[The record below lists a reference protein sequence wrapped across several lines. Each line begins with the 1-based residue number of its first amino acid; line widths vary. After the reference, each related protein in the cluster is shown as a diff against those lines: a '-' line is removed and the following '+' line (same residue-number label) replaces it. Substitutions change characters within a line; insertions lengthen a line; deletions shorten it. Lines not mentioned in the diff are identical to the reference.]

1 MDGSGAVVKMDSNNQ
16 RGFNDA
22 VRKDQTKF
30 KFKDFTTLIQKT
42 QPNYWL
48 LLFGVLLL
56 AVSSGVQVYVPKL
69 ASTLVNNFTKGVNYG
84 LLGEVVGLFVA
95 AALISAVG
103 GTILGIFGEDVIQN
117 LRKRLWKKLTTLK
130 VSYFDTVKAGE
141 ISSRLVN
148 DTTQVKQLLAAT
160 FPQTLASVITVIGT
174 IYMMIRMDWHMT
186 LAMVIAVPVVI
197 IFMIPIMTFGTK
209 VGHIRQDALAQFN
222 GVANETLS
230 EIRLVKTSNAE
241 EQAQRRATQEVN
253 RLFKIGKK
261 EAIFDATM
269 QPLMMMV
276 FMSMVFGLLAY
287 GMHRIA
293 IGAMA
298 IGTLMSFLM
307 YLFNLIG
314 AMPTIATLF
323 SELAKAAGSTRRV
336 EELLEEEPE
345 DFEAG
350 TDVDLAHKVL
360 SVDHV
365 DFAYADDPDDQVLK
379 DISFKAEPNQIIAFA
394 GPSGGGKST
403 IFSLLERF
411 YEPTS
416 GTIKFDDIDVH
427 DIKLTDYRKQ
437 IGFVSQDS
445 AIMAGTI
452 RDNLTYG
459 LDKEFAD
466 DQLWKVLDLAYARNF
481 VESMP
486 QKLDTEVGERGVKI
500 SGGQRQ
506 RIAIARAFLRDPK
519 ILMLDEAT
527 ASLDSESEMK
537 VQDALTNLMKGRTT
551 LVIAH
556 RLATIVDSDRIYF
569 IEKGQVTGSGNHQ
582 DLVKS
587 HQTYAKY
594 VSEQFKVG
602 ISSEMNN

>member
-1 MDGSGAVVKMDSNNQ
+1 MGGG
-16 RGFNDA
+16 RGFDDS

-30 KFKDFTTLIQKT
+30 SFQKFITLIRTTK
-42 QPNYWL
+42 PNYWL
-48 LLFGVLLL
+48 LLIGVCLL
-56 AVSSGVQVYVPKL
+56 AISSSIQVYVPKL
-69 ASTLVNNFTKGVNYG
+69 AASLVNDFAKGVDYS
-84 LLGEVVGLFVA
+84 LLGKVVALFVA
-95 AALISAVG
+95 SAIVSAVG
-103 GTILGIFGEDVIQN
+103 GTVLGIFGENVIRN
-117 LRKRLWKKLTTLK
+117 LRQRLWKKLTTLK

-148 DTTQVKQLLAAT
+148 DTTQVKQLLAVT
-160 FPQTLASVITVIGT
+160 FPQTLASVITVVGT
-174 IYMMIRMDWHMT
+174 VYMMLRMDWRMT
-186 LAMVIAVPVVI
+186 LAMVIAVPIVI
-197 IFMIPIMTFGTK
+197 VLMIPMMAFGTK
-209 VGHIRQDALAQFN
+209 VGHSRQDALAHFN
-222 GVANETLS
+222 GIASETLS

-241 EQAQRRATQEVN
+241 KQAQVRADEEVN

-276 FMSMVFGLLAY
+276 FMSMIFGLLAY

-314 AMPTIATLF
+314 ALPTVATLF
-323 SELAKAAGSTRRV
+323 SEMAKAAGSTRRV
-336 EELLEEEPE
+336 QELLDATPE
-345 DFEAG
+345 DFESGSAL
-350 TDVDLAHKVL
+350 DLTNQTLTVEHL
-360 SVDHV
+360 
-365 DFAYADDPDDQVLK
+365 DFAYEDDLQEPVLQ
-379 DISFKAEPNQIIAFA
+379 DISFEAKPNQIIAFA

-411 YEPTS
+411 YEPTN
-416 GTIKFDDIDVH
+416 GVIKFGNTPVQ
-427 DIKLTDYRKQ
+427 DIKLADYRKQ

-459 LDKEFAD
+459 LDQDFSDE
-466 DQLWKVLDLAYARNF
+466 QLWDVLDLAFARQF
-481 VESMP
+481 VADMP
-486 QKLDTEVGERGVKI
+486 QQLDTEVGERGVKI

-537 VQDALTNLMKGRTT
+537 VQDALSNLMKGRTT

-556 RLATIVDSDRIYF
+556 RLATIVDSDQIYF
-569 IEKGQVTGSGNHQ
+569 IEKGRVTGSDCHEN
-582 DLVKS
+582 LVKT

-594 VSEQFKVG
+594 VREQFKIEPTPVA
-602 ISSEMNN
+602 S